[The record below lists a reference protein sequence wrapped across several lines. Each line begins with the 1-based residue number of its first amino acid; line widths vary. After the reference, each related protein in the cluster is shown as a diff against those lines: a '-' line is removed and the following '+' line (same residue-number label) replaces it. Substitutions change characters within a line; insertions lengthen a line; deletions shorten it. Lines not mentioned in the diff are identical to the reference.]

1 MGWPSGLLRQRSLLW
16 ESLLVGRLLS
26 RISTWVS
33 SALLPATAAAET
45 ATSGLAPPASRHKAT
60 LSSTGRKTTRKCE
73 ADAAARETGRKA
85 SRTTDRWKTA
95 RDCEADAAAGE
106 SGRAIDSAGQTWR
119 TIHFTGKTRSAVDTA
134 GETRRTDDT
143 ACATGCATATN
154 DPSGN
159 TTEYAGIARLSSNY
173 TQCQASNE
181 TECVFRFSGG
191 KAGEC
196 ARQPQLKPAAQTAK
210 RTSEGTERTGQ
221 SAKRRQNEAIT

>member
-1 MGWPSGLLRQRSLLW
+1 
-16 ESLLVGRLLS
+16 VGRLLS

-45 ATSGLAPPASRHKAT
+45 AASGLAAPASRYKAT
-60 LSSTGRKTTRKCE
+60 LSSTGRKTTGKCE

-85 SRTTDRWKTA
+85 SWTTDRWKTA

-106 SGRAIDSAGQTWR
+106 SGRAI
-119 TIHFTGKTRSAVDTA
+119 HFTGKARSAVDTA
-134 GETRRTDDT
+134 GETRRPDDT

-159 TTEYAGIARLSSNY
+159 TTEYAGIARLSSDY

-196 ARQPQLKPAAQTAK
+196 ARQSQLEPAAQTAK
-210 RTSEGTERTGQ
+210 RTREGTERAGQ

>member
-1 MGWPSGLLRQRSLLW
+1 LRQRSLLW

-45 ATSGLAPPASRHKAT
+45 AASGLAAPASRYKAT
-60 LSSTGRKTTRKCE
+60 LSSTGRKTTGK
-73 ADAAARETGRKA
+73 
-85 SRTTDRWKTA
+85 
-95 RDCEADAAAGE
+95 CEADAAAGE
-106 SGRAIDSAGQTWR
+106 SGRAI
-119 TIHFTGKTRSAVDTA
+119 HFTGKARSAVDTA
-134 GETRRTDDT
+134 GETRRPDDT

-159 TTEYAGIARLSSNY
+159 TTEYAGIARLSSDY

-196 ARQPQLKPAAQTAK
+196 ARQSQLEPAAQTAK
-210 RTSEGTERTGQ
+210 RTREGTERAGQ